1 MRTED
6 GIDLFS
12 TPVVLDPEPG
22 PEEGTAEGTRPRG
35 LTEGGWVRTTGWLQ
49 VGEHPV
55 SSIHVAAL
63 VGLLWALVAAAVLV
77 GAHPV
82 AAGVLVLVVPV
93 LCGGFWW
100 LLVTRLRPASAARN
114 VGVKRAD
121 ELVPGDL
128 VRLYGSIGPVAQV
141 ADVTSGVEF
150 HGGLRQSWPG
160 DRLVHV
166 AELLS

>member
-1 MRTED
+1 VRTED

-12 TPVVLDPEPG
+12 EPVADPDPSREPV
-22 PEEGTAEGTRPRG
+22 TRPRG

-49 VGEHPV
+49 IGDHPV
-55 SSIHVAAL
+55 SSIHLAAL
-63 VGLLWALVAAAVLV
+63 VGLLWALVGAAVLV
-77 GAHPV
+77 GTHPV
-82 AAGVLVLVVPV
+82 VAGWLVLVVPV

-128 VRLYGSIGPVAQV
+128 VRLYGSIGPVAEV
-141 ADVTSGVEF
+141 VDVTSGVEF
-150 HGGLRQSWPG
+150 AGGLRQSWPG

-166 AELLS
+166 VELLS

>member
-12 TPVVLDPEPG
+12 EADPEPG
-22 PEEGTAEGTRPRG
+22 VEEATRPRG

-49 VGEHPV
+49 VGDHPV
-55 SSIHVAAL
+55 SSIHLAAL
-63 VGLLWALVAAAVLV
+63 VGLLWALVGAAVLL
-77 GAHPV
+77 GTYPV
-82 AAGVLVLVVPV
+82 AAGVLVLAVPV

-128 VRLYGSIGPVAQV
+128 VRLYGTIGPVGEV
-141 ADVTSGVEF
+141 VGVTSGVEF
-150 HGGLRQSWPG
+150 RGGLRQSWPG
-160 DRLVHV
+160 DRVVHV
-166 AELLS
+166 VELLS